1 VPIRPS
7 SGKQI
12 DQLIADLS
20 AGRAV
25 TRDAAIAR
33 LTIIG
38 TRGVDRLI
46 AILETPAATSTR
58 LAALR
63 TLEGIADPRALDVVL
78 NVLND
83 PDDAV
88 ACGAVSAVQVFLRSA
103 RGADV
108 VDRLTRVALD
118 THRHSEVRLAAIQA
132 LSDLETSTLMPLW
145 KALAQ
150 DTNSTV
156 RTKARGAV
164 SKKTKPDAAVATTID
179 AAARGELP
187 DPAMLKQA
195 IVGLDRSVSLAL
207 LHRVL
212 ERIREREVNEPSHRR
227 TEWTTARAAAHLALA
242 NRGSR
247 LGLYDL
253 RESLE
258 GATRPLP
265 VEFLSALSLIGDSS
279 CLEPIAAAYAKA
291 GGSATDWWAQHLAA
305 VFREIAKRERI
316 TPRHAVVKRIAQRW
330 GDAAKALQAGD
341 R

>member
-12 DQLIADLS
+12 DQLISDLS
-20 AGRAV
+20 ASRAV
-25 TRDAAIAR
+25 TRDAAVAR
-33 LTIIG
+33 LTVIG
-38 TRGVDRLI
+38 TRAVDRLI
-46 AILETPAATSTR
+46 AIVATPAATSTR

-78 NVLND
+78 NVLD
-83 PDDAV
+83 DVDDAV
-88 ACGAVSAVQVFLRSA
+88 ACAAVSAMQVFLRSE

-118 THRHSEVRLAAIQA
+118 AHRHPEVRLAAIQA
-132 LSDLETSTLMPLW
+132 LSDLEASTLVPLW

-150 DTNSTV
+150 DGNSAV
-156 RTKARGAV
+156 RSRARGAI
-164 SKKTKPDAAVATTID
+164 SKKTKPDAAFTTIIE

-187 DPAMLKQA
+187 DAETLKRA
-195 IVGLDRSVSLAL
+195 IVSSGRSVSLVL

-212 ERIREREVNEPSHRR
+212 EQIRDRELNEPPRRR
-227 TEWTTARAAAHLALA
+227 TEWMTARAAAHLALA

-258 GATRPLP
+258 RAEQPLP

-279 CLEPIAAAYAKA
+279 CLEAIAAAYAKA
-291 GGSATDWWAQHLAA
+291 GGSATDWWTQHLAA
-305 VFREIAKRERI
+305 VSREIVKRERL
-316 TPRHAVVKRIAQRW
+316 TPRHAVVKRIVQKW
-330 GDAAKALQAGD
+330 GDTARALHAGD

>member
-7 SGKQI
+7 SSKQI

-20 AGRAV
+20 ASRAV

-38 TRGVDRLI
+38 TRATDRLL
-46 AILETPAATSTR
+46 AILEAPAATTTR

-63 TLEGIADPRALDVVL
+63 TLEGIADSRALDLVL
-78 NVLND
+78 NVLSD
-83 PDDAV
+83 PNDAV
-88 ACGAVSAVQVFLRSA
+88 ACGAVSAVQAFLRSA

-118 THRHSEVRLAAIQA
+118 THRHSDVRLAAIQA
-132 LSDLETSTLMPLW
+132 LSDLEASTLTPLW
-145 KALAQ
+145 RALAQ
-150 DTNSTV
+150 DANTAI
-156 RTKARGAV
+156 RGKARGAL
-164 SKKTKPDAAVATTID
+164 SKKTKPDATLATTID

-187 DPAMLKQA
+187 DPATLKHA
-195 IVGLDRSVSLAL
+195 IVGLDRSVSLVV

-212 ERIREREVNEPSHRR
+212 EQVREREMTESSHRR

-242 NRGSR
+242 SRGSR

-258 GATRPLP
+258 VATRPLP
-265 VEFLSALSLIGDSS
+265 VDFLSALSLIGDSS
-279 CLEPIAAAYAKA
+279 CLEAIAAAYAKA
-291 GGSATDWWAQHLAA
+291 GGSATDRWTQQLAT
-305 VFREIAKRERI
+305 VFREIARRERI
-316 TPRHAVVKRIAQRW
+316 TPRHAVAKRIAKRW

>member
-1 VPIRPS
+1 VPIRLS

-12 DQLIADLS
+12 DQLISDLS
-20 AGRAV
+20 ASRAV
-25 TRDAAIAR
+25 TRDAAVAR
-33 LTIIG
+33 LTVIG
-38 TRGVDRLI
+38 TRAVDRLI
-46 AILETPAATSTR
+46 AIVETPAATSTR

-63 TLEGIADPRALDVVL
+63 TLEGIADPRAIDVVL

-88 ACGAVSAVQVFLRSA
+88 ACAAVSAVQVFIRSV

-118 THRHSEVRLAAIQA
+118 THRHSDVRLTAIQA
-132 LSDLETSTLMPLW
+132 LSDLEASTLIPLW
-145 KALAQ
+145 KALAE
-150 DTNSTV
+150 DGNSTV
-156 RTKARGAV
+156 RAKARGAV
-164 SKKTKPDAAVATTID
+164 SKKTKPDATLVTTIE
-179 AAARGELP
+179 AAARGDLH
-187 DPAMLKQA
+187 DAAMLKHA
-195 IVGLDRSVSLAL
+195 IVGSDRSVSLAL

-212 ERIREREVNEPSHRR
+212 ERIREREVNEPPPRR

-258 GATRPLP
+258 GATQPLP

-279 CLEPIAAAYAKA
+279 CLEAIAAAYAKA
-291 GGSATDWWAQHLAA
+291 GGSPTDWWTQHLAT
-305 VFREIAKRERI
+305 VFRVIAKRERI
-316 TPRHAVVKRIAQRW
+316 TPRHAVVKRIAKRW
-330 GDAAKALQAGD
+330 GDVAKALQAGD